1 MTANLMAQKKKRV
14 LFVDDDLNL
23 LEILQQLMTHYAG
36 EAWEVLTAPDV
47 SKALG
52 ILQEGRIDLLVF
64 DIHMP
69 VVDGVQFLRLLQRK
83 FPNLLKVVLT
93 GAASEAT
100 RAACLSSGA
109 ELYLEKPKDQ
119 GGWKSIHATLHE
131 LARFQPED
139 GFRGVLRQVGLQD
152 VLQMECLARHSV
164 VLHIRADSVEGK
176 VFVKDGQI
184 IHAQCAGRKG
194 EEAFNHLLSLTG
206 GEFDLLPF
214 IAPPE
219 QTISGS
225 WEFLLMEAA
234 RQRDEGGEAE
244 AEAGSPASVEIP
256 DMFPVPQ
263 EAASAVER
271 QAAPPMVAPATL
283 PKVELPKTV
292 ARLAEPEPELP
303 LPAEASRP
311 RIDELLVCSL
321 QGEVWHEWKC
331 ANPNGRVTFLEFV
344 SQKARQLAQG
354 LPVGDFDRVEV
365 NGVSTRVVA
374 QVQAERALFVRSSRV
389 ALEGEGK
396 SFGA

>member
-1 MTANLMAQKKKRV
+1 MAAKKKRV
-14 LFVDDDLNL
+14 LFVDDDLSL
-23 LEILQQLMTHYAG
+23 LEILQQLMSHYAG
-36 EAWEVLTAPDV
+36 DTWEVLTAPDV

-83 FPNLLKVVLT
+83 YPNLLKVVLT
-93 GAASEAT
+93 GAASEET

-109 ELYLEKPKDQ
+109 ELYLEKPKDA
-119 GGWKSIHATLHE
+119 GGWESIHATLHE
-131 LARFQPED
+131 LSRFQPED

-164 VLHIRADSVEGK
+164 VLHIRAESIDGR

-184 IHAQCAGRKG
+184 IHALCAGRKG
-194 EEAFNHLLSLTG
+194 EEAFNQLMALAG

-214 IAPPE
+214 TEPLE

-234 RQRDEGGEAE
+234 RQRDESGEPGAE
-244 AEAGSPASVEIP
+244 VLSPAAFAEIP
-256 DMFPVPQ
+256 EMFQVPPAAVPV
-263 EAASAVER
+263 AER
-271 QAAPPMVAPATL
+271 QAAPAAVPGPLPPVEMPKPA
-283 PKVELPKTV
+283 V
-292 ARLAEPEPELP
+292 RLIAPEPKAP
-303 LPAEASRP
+303 LPSEASRP
-311 RIDELLVCSL
+311 RTDELLVCSL
-321 QGEVWHEWKC
+321 QGEILHEWKC
-331 ANPNGRVTFLEFV
+331 SNPNGRVTFLEFV

-365 NGVSTRVVA
+365 NGVNTRVIA
-374 QVQAERALFVRSSRV
+374 QVQAERGLFVRCSRV
-389 ALEGEGK
+389 ALEGEGN

>member
-1 MTANLMAQKKKRV
+1 MAQKKKRI
-14 LFVDDDLNL
+14 LFVDDDLTL

-36 EAWEVLTAPDV
+36 ETWEVITAPDV

-69 VVDGVQFLRLLQRK
+69 VVDGVQFLGLLQRK
-83 FPNLLKVVLT
+83 YPNLLKVVLT
-93 GAASEAT
+93 GAASEET
-100 RAACLSSGA
+100 RATCLSSGA
-109 ELYLEKPKDQ
+109 ELYIEKPKDN
-119 GGWKSIHATLHE
+119 GGWQSIHATLHE
-131 LARFQPED
+131 LTRFQPED

-164 VLHIRADSVEGK
+164 VLHIRAESVDGK

-184 IHAQCAGRKG
+184 IHAQCADRKG
-194 EEAFNHLLSLTG
+194 EEAFNQLLSLTG
-206 GEFDLLPF
+206 GEFDLLKF
-214 IAPPE
+214 SQPPE

-234 RQRDEGGEAE
+234 RQRDEGSESEAE
-244 AEAGSPASVEIP
+244 TPGPPIGMQEIP

-263 EAASAVER
+263 SGAPAIERHAAS
-271 QAAPPMVAPATL
+271 PGGAPAIL
-283 PKVELPKTV
+283 PQVELPP
-292 ARLAEPEPELP
+292 AMQRLAEAGPELP

-311 RIDELLVCSL
+311 RTDELLICSL
-321 QGEVWHEWKC
+321 QGEVLHEWKC
-331 ANPNGRVTFLEFV
+331 ANPNGRVGFLEFV

-354 LPVGDFDRVEV
+354 LPVGDFDRIEV
-365 NGVSTRVVA
+365 NGVNTRVIA
-374 QVQAERALFVRSSRV
+374 QIQADRALFVRCSRV
-389 ALEGEGK
+389 SIEGEGN

>member
-1 MTANLMAQKKKRV
+1 MAAKKKRV
-14 LFVDDDLNL
+14 LFVDDDLSL
-23 LEILQQLMTHYAG
+23 LEILQQLMSHYAG
-36 EAWEVLTAPDV
+36 DTWEVLTAPDV

-83 FPNLLKVVLT
+83 YPNLLKVVLT
-93 GAASEAT
+93 GAASEET

-109 ELYLEKPKDQ
+109 ELYLEKPKDA
-119 GGWKSIHATLHE
+119 GGWESIHATLHE
-131 LARFQPED
+131 LSRFQPED

-164 VLHIRADSVEGK
+164 VLHIRAESIDGR

-184 IHAQCAGRKG
+184 IHALCAGRKG
-194 EEAFNHLLSLTG
+194 EEAFNQLMALAG

-214 IAPPE
+214 TEPLE

-234 RQRDEGGEAE
+234 RQRDESGEPGAE
-244 AEAGSPASVEIP
+244 VLSPSALAEIP
-256 DMFPVPQ
+256 DMFQVPPAAVPV
-263 EAASAVER
+263 AER
-271 QAAPPMVAPATL
+271 QAAPAAAPVPL
-283 PKVELPKTV
+283 PPVEMPKPAV
-292 ARLAEPEPELP
+292 RLIAPEPKAP
-303 LPAEASRP
+303 LPSEASRP
-311 RIDELLVCSL
+311 RTDELLVCSL
-321 QGEVWHEWKC
+321 QGEILHEWKC
-331 ANPNGRVTFLEFV
+331 SNPNGRVTFLEFV

-365 NGVSTRVVA
+365 NGVNTRVIA
-374 QVQAERALFVRSSRV
+374 QVQAERGLFVRCSRV
-389 ALEGEGK
+389 ALEGEGN

>member
-1 MTANLMAQKKKRV
+1 MAAKSKRV

-23 LEILQQLMTHYAG
+23 LEILQQLMSHYAG
-36 EAWEVLTAPDV
+36 ATWDVLTAPDV

-93 GAASEAT
+93 GAASEET
-100 RAACLSSGA
+100 RATCLSCGA

-119 GGWKSIHATLHE
+119 GGWQSIHATLHE
-131 LARFQPED
+131 LTRFQPED

-164 VLHIRADSVEGK
+164 VLHIRAESIDGR

-194 EEAFNHLLSLTG
+194 EEAFNQLLSLTG

-214 IAPPE
+214 TEPPE

-234 RQRDEGGEAE
+234 RQRDESGEQEAE
-244 AEAGSPASVEIP
+244 SPSAAAMDIP
-256 DMFPVPQ
+256 DMFQVPPAATAPSAPVV
-263 EAASAVER
+263 AR
-271 QAAPPMVAPATL
+271 QAAPPVTQAPAAHA
-283 PKVELPKTV
+283 VELPTPA
-292 ARLAEPEPELP
+292 ARLVEPEPETP
-303 LPAEASRP
+303 LTAEVSRP
-311 RIDELLVCSL
+311 RTDEFLVCSL
-321 QGEVWHEWKC
+321 QGEILHEWKC

-354 LPVGDFDRVEV
+354 LPVGEFDRVEV
-365 NGVSTRVVA
+365 NAVNTRVIA
-374 QVQAERALFVRSSRV
+374 QVQAERGLFVRCSRV
-389 ALEGEGK
+389 PLESEGN